1 MCGLSSLRTHP
12 FYCACSLVDSFPFP
26 GARMLN
32 LKVTSALVVVA
43 AISSPAIADLRI
55 TEVMSSSNG
64 GGSPTGDFFEV
75 TNYGSSAVS
84 LSGWKMDDNSF
95 ALANAV
101 AMSGIA
107 SIGAGESVIFLES
120 AGGAAIDSFRTFWGG
135 LSGIQVG
142 YYSGSGTGFS
152 SGGDGVIIFDSFGTE
167 ATRVSFG
174 AALSGST
181 FFWGYNSA
189 TGTVDPSYSGVVS
202 TVGTIGTQVTVTSSG
217 DTGSLGTAI
226 GVPAPGVAALLG
238 VAGLIVGKRRR

>member
-1 MCGLSSLRTHP
+1 
-12 FYCACSLVDSFPFP
+12 
-26 GARMLN
+26 MLN
-32 LKVTSALVVVA
+32 LKVTSAFVVVA

-120 AGGAAIDSFRTFWGG
+120 AAGAAINSFRTFWGCPESR
-135 LSGIQVG
+135 LV
-142 YYSGSGTGFS
+142 TTVVRVLALVLVVTRS
-152 SGGDGVIIFDSFGTE
+152 SSLTLLEPKQPVCRLVRLP
-167 ATRVSFG
+167 RV
-174 AALSGST
+174 AR
-181 FFWGYNSA
+181 
-189 TGTVDPSYSGVVS
+189 
-202 TVGTIGTQVTVTSSG
+202 SSG
-217 DTGSLGTAI
+217 DTTVQLVLWILPTA
-226 GVPAPGVAALLG
+226 VWSVLLEQSE
-238 VAGLIVGKRRR
+238 LK